1 MGTLTPYAKQTI
13 FTGAIGFI
21 QLSQD
26 EEEYKRNYIISS
38 FIIFF
43 VFFLYNIIITQVS
56 LEKRLQ
62 DVITSVEGARQPS
75 RQTPVRSY

>member
-38 FIIFF
+38 FIIILFSF
-43 VFFLYNIIITQVS
+43 YLI
-56 LEKRLQ
+56 
-62 DVITSVEGARQPS
+62 
-75 RQTPVRSY
+75 